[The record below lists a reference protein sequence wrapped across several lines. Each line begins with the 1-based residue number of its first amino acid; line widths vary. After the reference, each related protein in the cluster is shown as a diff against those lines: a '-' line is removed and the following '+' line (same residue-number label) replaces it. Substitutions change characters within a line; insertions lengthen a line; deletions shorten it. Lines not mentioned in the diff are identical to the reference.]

1 MILEHFY
8 IVFYPIVQILNSFN
22 LADKKVYFNNLNEQK
37 DKKRLE
43 FQHLYEQV
51 DDKKSI
57 EKEEQKI
64 ISNIFEYS
72 KSTVSDVMTPR
83 TDISAI

>member
-1 MILEHFY
+1 MGEILPKTIIREYSNIMLLTLSPFLRFFY

-57 EKEEQKI
+57 
-64 ISNIFEYS
+64 
-72 KSTVSDVMTPR
+72 
-83 TDISAI
+83 